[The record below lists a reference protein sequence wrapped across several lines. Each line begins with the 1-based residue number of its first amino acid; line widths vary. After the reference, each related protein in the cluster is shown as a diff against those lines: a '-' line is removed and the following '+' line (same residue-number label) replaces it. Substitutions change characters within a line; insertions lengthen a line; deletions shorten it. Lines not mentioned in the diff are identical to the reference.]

1 MIYIYIMISYII
13 YGLSHITF
21 FTSGVFVSDFQEWLC
36 HSWKSSANH
45 FTNSSPFTANV
56 TPEKHWQITS
66 RVTSTPLFTTDH
78 ISFHIP
84 HTLTKSKTQKSP
96 ANNSIRHCCLR
107 WICWLRYFYVM
118 QTHNDVI
125 LTECP
130 QNVSKHS
137 KDCSCA
143 VLTYVK
149 LIITRLLS
157 VEIHDVINPPE
168 RWSLMY
174 NYRWCGSLSK

>member
-1 MIYIYIMISYII
+1 MISYII

-66 RVTSTPLFTTDH
+66 RVTSTPLFTTGH

-84 HTLTKSKTQKSP
+84 
-96 ANNSIRHCCLR
+96 
-107 WICWLRYFYVM
+107 RYFYVM

-130 QNVSKHS
+130 QNVSKHT

-157 VEIHDVINPPE
+157 GEIHDVINPPE